1 MHAVRQESFPA
12 GYYHLEAVTDIDGK
26 GMQFYAKDNKQT
38 LVAAALD
45 ARYPAQPGNL
55 RSLSLDSVYALGLF
69 PVKSTAA
76 DFDEDY
82 DDWSFTRSASF
93 YHAGGPLTYGV
104 YGSLPI
110 GATRARIALL
120 RVVSDGASVAQHS
133 SVAPVVASDTT
144 TSAITV
150 SKNSA
155 SKSTSIS
162 KLKKH
167 SKGKKSH

>member
-1 MHAVRQESFPA
+1 
-12 GYYHLEAVTDIDGK
+12 
-26 GMQFYAKDNKQT
+26 MQFYAKDNKQT

-120 RVVSDGASVAQHS
+120 RVVNDGASVAQHVS
-133 SVAPVVASDTT
+133 KAPVVASDTT
-144 TSAITV
+144 SAITA

>member
-69 PVKSTAA
+69 PVNLQLPTLMKTM
-76 DFDEDY
+76 
-82 DDWSFTRSASF
+82 TI
-93 YHAGGPLTYGV
+93 GV
-104 YGSLPI
+104 SRVQLHFIMPEV
-110 GATRARIALL
+110 LL
-120 RVVSDGASVAQHS
+120 LMAYVVRF
-133 SVAPVVASDTT
+133 
-144 TSAITV
+144 
-150 SKNSA
+150 
-155 SKSTSIS
+155 
-162 KLKKH
+162 L
-167 SKGKKSH
+167 